1 MYDLGRLGNS
11 ISGELQERAIEM
23 AYPNLRQACW
33 VLALL
38 ILMEVV
44 MGIFIDVV
52 QLISGESLEHNN
64 YAMGLLVFGI
74 FLLILSYISRR
85 TDRRWVSLLHPTN
98 ANSDWQMWP
107 CVAISITGT
116 AMVLFELN
124 KAVISVVPMPE
135 SVQELTKST
144 LGSGTSY
151 PSALFHAAVVAPY
164 VEELLFR
171 GVILSG
177 LLSNNTRNY
186 AIVWS
191 SILFS
196 VSHLNPWQL
205 SPALLYGF
213 VFAWWTIRTGS
224 LWPALLGHGLNN
236 FLSTTFM
243 RFEFP
248 YFAVSEDLNDVV
260 FNPWWWSASG
270 VALAALGL
278 WWFSRVSK
286 PGQSG
291 SKGQVLSADARTDD
305 R

>member
-1 MYDLGRLGNS
+1 
-11 ISGELQERAIEM
+11 
-23 AYPNLRQACW
+23 
-33 VLALL
+33 
-38 ILMEVV
+38 
-44 MGIFIDVV
+44 
-52 QLISGESLEHNN
+52 
-64 YAMGLLVFGI
+64 
-74 FLLILSYISRR
+74 
-85 TDRRWVSLLHPTN
+85 
-98 ANSDWQMWP
+98 
-107 CVAISITGT
+107 
-116 AMVLFELN
+116 
-124 KAVISVVPMPE
+124 MPE
-135 SVQELTKST
+135 SVQELIKST

-177 LLSNNTRNY
+177 LLSNNTRNS

-243 RFEFP
+243 RFEIP
-248 YFAVSEDLNDVV
+248 YLAVSDDYNVVV

-286 PGQSG
+286 PVQPG
-291 SKGQVLSADARTDD
+291 SNGRVLSADADKD
-305 R
+305 AE